1 MRELS
6 NGYQR
11 ISADREDIQRSNVET
26 ALMIDRPRDIL
37 AKLTFG
43 QNFTYYLF
51 QSRNKCYEII
61 IKPNFCQHPFRK
73 GMEGKH
79 RR

>member
-26 ALMIDRPRDIL
+26 AVMIDRPRDIL
-37 AKLTFG
+37 SKLTFG
-43 QNFTYYLF
+43 RNIIPLR
-51 QSRNKCYEII
+51 SRNKCYATEII
-61 IKPNFCQHPFRK
+61 VNFCQHPFQKRMK
-73 GMEGKH
+73 GKH
-79 RR
+79 LR